1 MEKEEGT
8 KRLVPRPSKTI
19 DALQAKG
26 TVVDFKYRT
35 NLLYLIRMD
44 VEGSAAIKGYDLG
57 VDLHP
62 FTRYRR

>member
-1 MEKEEGT
+1 MKKDGT

-19 DALQAKG
+19 DALLAKG
-26 TVVDFKYRT
+26 TVVDFRYGT

-62 FTRYRR
+62 FKRYRG

>member
-1 MEKEEGT
+1 MEKEGT

-35 NLLYLIRMD
+35 NLLYLIRED

-62 FTRYRR
+62 FKRYRR